1 MNKSNSNIMLPILE
15 RHKTGVHIFRWD
27 FEEVTR
33 KNPEGEDEKSYEY
46 YEVWVESGN
55 PKTTTE
61 AVINAL
67 WGNGVE
73 QKLMN
78 DYNSAKEG
86 VFSGDTAT
94 EAVDAYVNFL
104 RERDRVKKL
113 IDSAY
118 SAPLQD
124 VTE

>member
-15 RHKTGVHIFRWD
+15 QHKTGVHIFRWD
-27 FEEVTR
+27 FKEVTR
-33 KNPEGEDEKSYEY
+33 KNPEGEDQKSYEY
-46 YEVWVESGN
+46 YEVWVENGS

-86 VFSGDTAT
+86 IFTGEKAT
-94 EAVDAYVNFL
+94 SAIDAYVDFLKERKAVEEAVDA
-104 RERDRVKKL
+104 
-113 IDSAY
+113 AY
-118 SAPLQD
+118 AP

>member
-1 MNKSNSNIMLPILE
+1 MLPILE
-15 RHKTGVHIFRWD
+15 QHKTGVHIFRWD
-27 FEEVTR
+27 FEVVTR

-46 YEVWVESGN
+46 YEVWVENGS

-78 DYNSAKEG
+78 DYSSAKEG
-86 VFSGDTAT
+86 VFTGEKATA
-94 EAVDAYVNFL
+94 AIDAYVDFL
-104 RERDRVKKL
+104 NRRNIIKTA
-113 IDSAY
+113 IDDAY
-118 SAPLQD
+118 ELD
-124 VTE
+124 